1 MSSAKSNSAAS
12 SVQNSPKKN
21 GKINSIEEYVEE
33 SVHNYLH
40 QLNGQ
45 PPHGMYKLLL
55 RQVEPGLLRSVL
67 EYCEGNKTLA
77 AQVLGLSRL
86 TLNKKLDAYG
96 MGARS
101 K

>member
-1 MSSAKSNSAAS
+1 MPLAKSRPAALP
-12 SVQNSPKKN
+12 VQEKPKEN

-33 SVHNYLH
+33 SVDNYLRS
-40 QLNGQ
+40 LNGQ
-45 PPHGMYKLLL
+45 PPHGMYRLLM

-77 AQVLGLSRL
+77 ARLLGISRL
-86 TLNKKLDAYG
+86 TLKKKLDTYG
-96 MGARS
+96 MSAGS

>member
-1 MSSAKSNSAAS
+1 MPPAKSRPADL

-21 GKINSIEEYVEE
+21 GKINSIEEYVED
-33 SVHNYLH
+33 SVHKYLH

-45 PPHGMYKLLL
+45 PPHGMYRLLMQ
-55 RQVEPGLLRSVL
+55 QVEPGLLRSVL
-67 EYCEGNKTLA
+67 EYCEGNKTFA
-77 AQVLGLSRL
+77 AQVLGMSRL

-96 MGARS
+96 MSARS